1 MTDSWTRTATLS
13 SDQRLEVLNLLNRTE
28 VLLGREAL
36 DEGRRRIVVHGWTGV
51 HYLKYHDGAL
61 TQYALLDGSKRATL
75 EMCGGGFDRELL
87 SEVLTECEV
96 IDWWTRGSSDNCEG
110 DVVRT
115 LQLLHLRLP
124 VPVVPVPPGALLRN
138 FESGRDDTAW
148 LAQNNAAFAD
158 HPEQGAWLP
167 VDLDERTHEPWFDPS
182 GFLILEVD
190 GAVAASCWTKVHELH
205 PDRFGEIYVI
215 SVDPKFQG
223 QGLGKVMVTQGLDVL
238 RRKGVT
244 DAVLFV
250 DKSNQGARRLY
261 ESLGFT
267 VQREDRLVRFVRD

>member
-13 SDQRLEVLNLLNRTE
+13 PDQRLEVLNLLNRTE

-51 HYLKYHDGAL
+51 HYLKYHDGSLA
-61 TQYALLDGSKRATL
+61 QYALLNGSKRATL
-75 EMCGGGFDRELL
+75 EMCGGGFDHELL
-87 SEVLTECEV
+87 NEVMTECDT
-96 IDWWTRGSSDNCEG
+96 IDWWTRGSSDNYGGE
-110 DVVRT
+110 VLRT
-115 LQLLHLRLP
+115 LQLLRLRLP
-124 VPVVPVPPGALLRN
+124 VPVVPVPPGAMLRN

-182 GFLILEVD
+182 GFLILEIE
-190 GAVAASCWTKVHELH
+190 GTVAASCWTKVHELH

-238 RRKGVT
+238 RRKGVS

-250 DKSNQGARRLY
+250 DKSNVGARRLY

-267 VQREDRLVRFVRD
+267 VEREDTLIRFVRA